1 MSKNTDDFLAIQ
13 RDFSELF
20 FDAAAMSEEELIA
33 RHQVFS
39 LALHSEVSELAS
51 AVHYKDHRPTQSETQ
66 RQKILYETVDIMRY
80 CLAVLNLWDFTAED
94 YEDAFDSRDAFLW
107 DRETR
112 GLQNWSGQPVIVVDV
127 DDVLAQFRL
136 GFFGWIKENFGIDID
151 VENPYYYNQT
161 PVGDLSDEEAYMEF
175 IKAGGIRSLPIN
187 DKIVESLN
195 NLREQGYWIHLL
207 TARPAENLKCLYD
220 TCLWLSLNKVP
231 YDSIAFSAEKYRWL
245 LDKDFF
251 KQGKM
256 VCAVDDSPKHAAE
269 YAQQGLNV
277 FVPRR
282 SYNSDVWDMKNV
294 ISFDWWEDD
303 LSEKIERLLSDT
315 SNKTS

>member
-1 MSKNTDDFLAIQ
+1 MTKNIFDYLAIQ
-13 RDFSELF
+13 RVFSSLF
-20 FDAAAMSEEELIA
+20 FDTSSMSEEELIA

-51 AVHYKDHRPTQSETQ
+51 AVHYKDHRPMQSETQ

-94 YEDAFDSRDAFLW
+94 FEDAFDSRDAFLW
-107 DRETR
+107 NRETR

-136 GFFGWIKENFGIDID
+136 GFFGWIKENFGIEFD
-151 VENPYYYNQT
+151 VEDPSYYNNI
-161 PVGDLSDEEAYMEF
+161 PVGEFSNEEAYMEF
-175 IKAGGIRSLPIN
+175 IKAGGVRSLPIN
-187 DKIVESLN
+187 DKIAKSLKMMKGK
-195 NLREQGYWIHLL
+195 GYWIHLL

-220 TCLWLSLNKVP
+220 TCLWLSSNEIV
-231 YDSIAFSAEKYRWL
+231 YDSVAFSPEKYRWL

-256 VCAVDDSPKHAAE
+256 ICAVDDAPKHVAE
-269 YAQQGLNV
+269 YAKQGLKV
-277 FVPRR
+277 LVPKR
-282 SYNSDVWDMKNV
+282 SYNSEVWDLKNV
-294 ISFDWWEDD
+294 ITFDWWKDD
-303 LSEKIERLLSDT
+303 LHEKVEELLSDV
-315 SNKTS
+315 K